1 MAMQEAFRSF
11 LKDIE
16 PSKSTKKYVKSVQ
29 ENLRDYL
36 KSHTTYKSEHKETF
50 LTGSYAKNT
59 CIRTSKDDDKKDVDI
74 VIIINNVNN
83 KEPSSILRELKE
95 VLVQKT
101 IYEDARIQ
109 SRSVGIEMSDCC
121 VDVVPI
127 IEKDN
132 KYYVADGDKNE
143 WVLAD
148 PKAHKRWASEVNAE
162 NNLKFKPLVKVFK
175 WWRKEQITEYRLP
188 KGIVLEVLIEKSI
201 ANNRYDTENM
211 VFYTMENL
219 VNFCKEN
226 YLLEEQKLELDDPCV
241 IHNNLLTGY
250 KKEGIEEFVRLLVK
264 DIELLKKDNCNN
276 DSWRNVL
283 GDRFPK
289 DTSINEEEKYF
300 EIAKQQTNEIIK
312 EITSKSANFAIKE
325 QQLNDREVKLKELSD
340 SLNKRESELEVAK
353 SDFEYDKSSLYS
365 DEFYRYHWIIFYFY
379 LYLKEEEVKRI
390 PKSFWEKLIK
400 EFFELKDK
408 STCVM
413 SGYDWKS
420 VAYIYYCMGE
430 NYKFND
436 ALCNMVNADGEITEE
451 EIKRLKGKWYLR
463 ERLIGCLTNAI
474 DRDYKLK
481 DKYTRYIKELINVG
495 LFIKIIEHNII
506 AYPFQYLTFGID
518 VLKCN

>member
-1 MAMQEAFRSF
+1 MTTQEAFRSF

-36 KSHTTYKSEHKETF
+36 KNHITYKSEHKETF

-59 CIRTSKDDDKKDVDI
+59 GIRTSKDDDKKDIDI
-74 VIIINNVNN
+74 VIIVNNVNN

-109 SRSVGIEMSDCC
+109 SRSVGIEMSECC

-143 WVLAD
+143 WILTD
-148 PKAHKRWASEVNAE
+148 PKAHKRWSSQINAE
-162 NNLKFKPLVKVFK
+162 NNLEFKPVVKIFK
-175 WWRKEQITEYRLP
+175 WWRKEQTSEYRLP

-201 ANNRYDTENM
+201 ADSRYDTENM
-211 VFYTMENL
+211 VFCTMENL
-219 VNFCKEN
+219 VAFCKEN
-226 YLLEEQKLELDDPCV
+226 YLLEEQKLELDDPCI

-250 KKEGIEEFVRLLVK
+250 KKEDIEEFIQLLVR
-264 DIELLKKDNCNN
+264 DIDLLKKNNCEN
-276 DSWRNVL
+276 DSWRKVL

-289 DTSINEEEKYF
+289 DTSSNEEERYF
-300 EIAKQQTNEIIK
+300 ETAKQQVNEVINL
-312 EITSKSANFAIKE
+312 ITLKNTDLAIKE
-325 QQLNDREVKLKELSD
+325 RQLNDREVELKDLSD
-340 SLNKRESELEVAK
+340 SLNKRESELEDAK
-353 SDFEYDKSSLYS
+353 SDFEYEKSSLYS

-420 VAYIYYCMGE
+420 LAFIYYCIDE
-430 NYKFND
+430 KYKFSD
-436 ALCNMVNADGEITEE
+436 ALCNMVDADGEITEE
-451 EIKRLKGKWYLR
+451 EIKRLKNKWNLR
-463 ERLIGCLTNAI
+463 ERLIGCLANAI
-474 DRDYKLK
+474 DRNYKLK
-481 DKYTRYIKELINVG
+481 DKYTRYIKELFN
-495 LFIKIIEHNII
+495 
-506 AYPFQYLTFGID
+506 
-518 VLKCN
+518 